1 MSLLILFEVF
11 LLVVAFFGLYSFT
24 GQSRLLIPLA
34 CLFCMFWVQRLENK
48 QKEDAEAK
56 KRLLQYKLEKHHE
69 NMKKKGESAPKTAK
83 ST

>member
-1 MSLLILFEVF
+1 MSLLILFEIF
-11 LLVVAFFGLYSFT
+11 LLAVAFYGLYSFT

-48 QKEDAEAK
+48 QKEDVEAN

-69 NMKKKGESAPKTAK
+69 SMKKVEVRAK
-83 ST
+83 KY